1 MAESLKQKLGFVVA
15 AIMMVAALGV
25 LNLGTPADAQSKRCG
40 SGGGGNQTSSPS
52 PTPTEDEEPF
62 PPELPPIIPGED
74 ESESPS
80 PTPTSGQ
87 ARNCDS
93 GITLNYNGP
102 NRKNPERREF
112 AGRVSSQEDECKVGR
127 KVILKKKKKG
137 RDRTIEATVTSK
149 KGSYRMPVKRANG
162 VYYAKTPKER
172 VAADDG
178 PVICGAARS
187 NFAKV

>member
-15 AIMMVAALGV
+15 AMMMVAALGV
-25 LNLGTPADAQSKRCG
+25 LNLGTPADAQSKRCKPD
-40 SGGGGNQTSSPS
+40 GGGNQTASPS
-52 PTPTEDEEPF
+52 PTESEEPF
-62 PPELPPIIPGED
+62 PPELPPVIPGDD

-80 PTPTSGQ
+80 PTPTTGR

-93 GITLNYNGP
+93 GISLNYNGP

-137 RDRTIEATVTSK
+137 RDRTIEATVTRK
-149 KGSYRMPVKRANG
+149 KGSFRMPVKRANG
-162 VYYAKTPKER
+162 VYYAKTPRER

-178 PVICGAARS
+178 PVICGAAKS
-187 NFAKV
+187 NFVKV